1 MKRIPVPVSGRLQAV
16 LDRPS
21 AFGLADGLS
30 QAQLIAS
37 LAEEAIGL
45 REDRIRMEARRARYS
60 QWAADVDYRRAV
72 AEDSAIA
79 LSEKAI

>member
-1 MKRIPVPVSGRLQAV
+1 MKRIPVPVTGRLQVV
-16 LDRPS
+16 LDKPS
-21 AFGLADGLS
+21 AFGLADDLS
-30 QAQLIAS
+30 QAKLIAS

-60 QWAADVDYRRAV
+60 QWAADTDYRRAV

>member
-1 MKRIPVPVSGRLQAV
+1 MKRIPVPVTGRLQVV
-16 LDRPS
+16 LDKPS
-21 AFGLADGLS
+21 AFGLADDLS

-60 QWAADVDYRRAV
+60 QWAADTDYRRAV